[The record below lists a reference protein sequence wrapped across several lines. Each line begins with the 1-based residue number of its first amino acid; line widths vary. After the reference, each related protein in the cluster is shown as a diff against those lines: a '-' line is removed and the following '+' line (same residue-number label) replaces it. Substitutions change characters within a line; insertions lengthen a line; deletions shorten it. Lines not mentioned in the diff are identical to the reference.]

1 MTELLESITEFV
13 TRNWKQIVNANFERI
28 QSKSIMRSTY
38 MHTNRCDDDHV
49 SVSVAGVMGGFD
61 MAAIPELL

>member
-1 MTELLESITEFV
+1 
-13 TRNWKQIVNANFERI
+13 
-28 QSKSIMRSTY
+28 